1 VTEQY
6 CGAQVVGAAKNNT
19 ANVILGKWNS
29 ALYVIS
35 RYENN
40 TKNVIGEEENN
51 TAQV

>member
-6 CGAQVVGAAKNNT
+6 RGAQVVGAAKNNT

-29 ALYVIS
+29 ALYVNS